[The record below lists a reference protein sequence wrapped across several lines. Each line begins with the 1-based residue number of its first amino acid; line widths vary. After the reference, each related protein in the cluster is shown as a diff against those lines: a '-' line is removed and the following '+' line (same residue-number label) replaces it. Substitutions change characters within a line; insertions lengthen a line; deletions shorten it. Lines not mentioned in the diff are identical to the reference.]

1 MIYNVRFYDGLG
13 AEWSVTCNSRG
24 EVDDL
29 LAKHRPWKYVIT
41 TVDTTKS
48 IDEKLHDEM
57 IRDGFH
63 ISTPDEMKRY
73 GRFLTPQA
81 DTECSEHRPETQPE
95 QT

>member
-1 MIYNVRFYDGLG
+1 MIYNVRLTDDSGT
-13 AEWSVTCNSRG
+13 EWSITCHSRE
-24 EVDDL
+24 EVEFEL
-29 LAKHRPWKYVIT
+29 SLHRPWKYVIT